1 MHISMLLYL
10 RGLDIAVYFVVFSVV
25 LNVSFRLSY
34 IVNRIF
40 YMKVMNWGI
49 ERNVKQV
56 GSTRGIG

>member
-1 MHISMLLYL
+1 MLLYL

-49 ERNVKQV
+49 ESNVTQV